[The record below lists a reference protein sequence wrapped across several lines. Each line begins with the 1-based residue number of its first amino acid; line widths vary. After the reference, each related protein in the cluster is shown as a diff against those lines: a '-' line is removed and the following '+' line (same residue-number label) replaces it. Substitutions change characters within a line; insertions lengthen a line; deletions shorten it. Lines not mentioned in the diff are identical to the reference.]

1 MTNLLPLIIFFII
14 GTLMGSFYTVV
25 GMRLPQD
32 EKVLVGRSHCDHCG
46 HKLSFLDMIPI
57 LSYICLRGKCRYC
70 KEKIDSTST
79 FMELVSGILYLTAYY
94 VFGPTY
100 ELFIALGIVSL
111 LMIVIVSDIN
121 YLIIPDEVLI
131 FMSVYFIVFDLL
143 SIGPRETFR
152 AIGGGIFLFAL
163 MYLIMLIGNMVFK
176 KESLGGGD
184 IKMMFIF
191 GLILGPLLGCVS
203 IFLGSFLALPV
214 SLYLLYKDK
223 EKVIPFGPFLLIALT
238 LLYFTNITPELII
251 SLIKGY

>member
-14 GTLMGSFYTVV
+14 GTLMGSFYTVL
-25 GMRLPQD
+25 GTRLPKE
-32 EKVLVGRSHCDHCG
+32 EKVLFGKSHCDNCNHP
-46 HKLSFLDMIPI
+46 LSMLDMIPI
-57 LSYICLRGKCRYC
+57 ISYIFLGGKCRYC

-79 FMELVSGILYLTAYY
+79 FMELVSGILYATAYY

-131 FMSVYFIVFDLL
+131 FMSIYFIVFDLL
-143 SIGPRETFR
+143 NIGLMDTIR

-163 MYLIMLIGNMVFK
+163 MYLIMLIGNLIFK
-176 KESLGGGD
+176 RESLGGGD

-191 GLILGPLLGCVS
+191 GLILGPLVGACS
-203 IFLGSFLALPV
+203 IFVGSFLALPV
-214 SLYLLYKDK
+214 SIYLLFKDR

-251 SLIKGY
+251 SLIKG

>member
-1 MTNLLPLIIFFII
+1 MIDIFILIIFFIL

-25 GMRLPQD
+25 GNRLPKN
-32 EKVLVGRSHCDHCG
+32 EKFLFNKSHCDSCKHD
-46 HKLSFLDMIPI
+46 LSLLDMVPI
-57 LSYICLRGKCRYC
+57 LSYIFLRGKCRYC
-70 KEKIDSTST
+70 HKKIDSTST
-79 FMELVSGILYLTAYY
+79 FMELITGILYATAFY

-111 LMIVIVSDIN
+111 LMIIIVSDIN

-131 FMSVYFIVFDLL
+131 FMSIYFIVFDLL
-143 SIGPRETFR
+143 NIGVIETIK

-163 MYLIMLIGNMVFK
+163 MYLIMLIGNLVFK

-191 GLILGPLLGCVS
+191 GLILGPFLGACS
-203 IFLGSFLALPV
+203 IFIGSALALPV
-214 SLYLLYKDK
+214 SIYFLYKDK
-223 EKVIPFGPFLLIALT
+223 ERVIPFGPFLLIALT

-251 SLIKGY
+251 NFIKGF

>member
-1 MTNLLPLIIFFII
+1 MIDIFIIIIFFIL

-25 GMRLPQD
+25 GNRLPKN
-32 EKVLVGRSHCDHCG
+32 EKFLFNKSHCDNCNHE
-46 HKLSFLDMIPI
+46 LSLLDMVPI
-57 LSYICLRGKCRYC
+57 LSYVLLRGRCRYC
-70 KEKIDSTST
+70 HEKIDSTST
-79 FMELVSGILYLTAYY
+79 FMELITGVLYATAFY

-111 LMIVIVSDIN
+111 LMIIIVSDIN

-131 FMSVYFIVFDLL
+131 FMSIYFIVFDLL
-143 SIGPRETFR
+143 NIGVIETIK

-163 MYLIMLIGNMVFK
+163 MYLIMLIGNLVFK

-191 GLILGPLLGCVS
+191 GLILGPFLGACS
-203 IFLGSFLALPV
+203 IFIGSALALPV
-214 SLYLLYKDK
+214 SIYFLYKDK
-223 EKVIPFGPFLLIALT
+223 ERVIPFGPFLLIALT

-251 SLIKGY
+251 NFIKGF

>member
-1 MTNLLPLIIFFII
+1 MINLLPLIIFFIL
-14 GTLMGSFYTVV
+14 GTLMGSFYTVL
-25 GMRLPQD
+25 GTRLPKE
-32 EKVLVGRSHCDHCG
+32 EKVLFDKSHCDKCH
-46 HKLSFLDMIPI
+46 HDLSFLDMVPI
-57 LSYICLRGKCRYC
+57 LSYVFLRGRCRYC

-79 FMELVSGILYLTAYY
+79 FMELVSGILYATAYY

-100 ELFIALGIVSL
+100 ELAIALGIVSL

-131 FMSVYFIVFDLL
+131 FMTIYFIVFDLL
-143 SIGPRETFR
+143 NIGVPDTIR

-163 MYLIMLIGNMVFK
+163 MYLIMLIGDYVFK

-191 GLILGPLLGCVS
+191 GLILGPLVGACS
-203 IFLGSFLALPV
+203 IFVGSFLALPV
-214 SLYLLYKDK
+214 SLYLLVKDR